1 MVVKYVPRTNDG
13 DLNSLLSEWA
23 WADGTLTFGFPTIA
37 AAFADYESGEEQSQ
51 GFAAFNIAQQAAV
64 RDVLGQIAD
73 FTLLDFTESTGS
85 SAGNAILRFG
95 RSDAAETAYAYLPSS
110 LGYGGDSWYTKDAL
124 LDAPSKGNFAFYT
137 ILHEVGHALGLL
149 HPFEG
154 DGQSV
159 MSIEHDG
166 MAFTVMSYSSVAGS
180 QSLKNAENN
189 FATGY
194 MLYDIAALQ
203 TMYGANYATNAG
215 DTKYKWNPE
224 TGEML
229 VDGVGQGRP
238 AEAMIF
244 QTVWDGG
251 GIDTYDFSNM
261 TESFRIDLRPGNW
274 TRVGDYDLLADLGG
288 VAPGNIANAFMHEG
302 NPASLIENVIG
313 TDLPDKIHGNEADN
327 HLMGGDGYDSM
338 YGYGG
343 DDRLVGGLDDD
354 RMYGGDG
361 ADRLDGSE
369 GHDWMYGENG
379 DDILKGGEGGDLLLG
394 DAGNDTLLGGTG
406 NDQLLGGEND
416 DYLAGEDGNDKLK
429 GDGGDDRLFGGGGND
444 HLEGGEGADI
454 LHGGDGDDTLIG
466 GAGADRLE
474 GGSGDDTYYFD
485 DPGDTLVE
493 FAGGGYDR
501 LYTSFAVMPGHHIDA
516 IYLSGTDD
524 LELNGNY
531 ANNYIS
537 GNDGDNLIDGRGG
550 RDSMRGGDGDDIYIV
565 DDPEDYVLELAGG
578 GYDTVY
584 ASVSYT
590 LPEPRVNNYNPY
602 ASATMSPAPPPTTPI
617 EIEALIL
624 TGTADIDGTGNQ
636 FDNSLV
642 GNSGSNILSG
652 LEGNDRIDGGAGA
665 DTMYG
670 GAGDD
675 VFIVDHSGDRT
686 YDQQGFNTVESSASF
701 ALRTGIDTLVL
712 TGSADISGKG
722 NATANR
728 ISGNSGDN
736 RIDGGEGA
744 DTMLGG
750 LGDDTYIVD
759 DSGDRIIETSATGGF
774 DTVKS
779 SVDHALRDNVEALA
793 LTGTANLSA
802 FGNSATNWL
811 YGNSGNNRL
820 DGKEGADTMSGGL
833 GDDLY
838 IVDNSADRV
847 IERAGSGFDTV
858 KSTTSFGLSAHIE
871 VLALSGSASIGAFGN
886 ASRNW
891 LYGNEADNTLRGNGG
906 DDVMRG
912 NGGDDLYLVSET
924 GDRVFEK
931 AGDGFDTVR
940 SDVTFGLSAHVEVLS
955 LTGSAAINGYG
966 NAQDNWIYGNA
977 ADNLLSGNGG
987 ADVMK
992 GGDGDDTYLVENI
1005 GDVVI
1010 ENGAGGGFDVVK
1022 SWVDYALGAD
1032 IEVLALQ
1039 GSAHLAASGNSAQ
1052 NWLYGNSGNN
1062 VLSGGKGDDVLSGGS
1077 GNDVLAGGR
1086 GADRLVGGEGADQFR
1101 FDTAIG
1107 GGEIDRLDDFTSGVD
1122 KIVLDAGVFS
1132 ALQNGNLAAGQF
1144 RLGTQALDADDR
1156 LIFDPSSGHLFY
1168 DPDGNGNSSAVLFGV
1183 LAAGTGLTWS
1193 DFVIL

>member
-1 MVVKYVPRTNDG
+1 MVVKYVPRTKDG

-64 RDVLGQIAD
+64 RDVLGQIAE

-85 SAGNAILRFG
+85 SAANAILRFA
-95 RSDAAETAYAYLPSS
+95 RSDAAETAYAYLPSP
-110 LGYGGDSWYTKDAL
+110 LGYGGDSWYTNDAL

-159 MSIEHDG
+159 LPSDLDWMG
-166 MAFTVMSYSSVAGS
+166 NTVMSYSSYAGS
-180 QSLKNAENN
+180 QGLRNSENN
-189 FATGY
+189 FAAGY

-203 TMYGANYATNAG
+203 TMYGANYSTNAG
-215 DTKYKWNPE
+215 DTKYKWDPVS
-224 TGEML
+224 GEML
-229 VDGVGQGRP
+229 VNGVGQGRP

-251 GIDTYDFSNM
+251 GNDTYDFSNM
-261 TESFRIDLRPGNW
+261 PFSQTIDLRPGRW
-274 TRVGDYDLLADLGG
+274 SAVGDLDLRASLGNL
-288 VAPGNIANAFMHEG
+288 APGNIANAFMHDG
-302 NPASLIENVIG
+302 NPASLIENAIG
-313 TDLPDKIHGNEADN
+313 TALGDTIYGNLADN
-327 HLMGGDGYDSM
+327 F
-338 YGYGG
+338 
-343 DDRLVGGLDDD
+343 
-354 RMYGGDG
+354 
-361 ADRLDGSE
+361 
-369 GHDWMYGENG
+369 
-379 DDILKGGEGGDLLLG
+379 
-394 DAGNDTLLGGTG
+394 
-406 NDQLLGGEND
+406 
-416 DYLAGEDGNDKLK
+416 
-429 GDGGDDRLFGGGGND
+429 LF
-444 HLEGGEGADI
+444 
-454 LHGGDGDDTLIG
+454 GGDGDDLLYGQEGNDRLLG
-466 GAGADRLE
+466 GAGADQIRGGTGADRLE
-474 GGSGDDTYYFD
+474 GGDDWDELFGDDGND
-485 DPGDTLVE
+485 ILEGG
-493 FAGGGYDR
+493 AGIDR
-501 LYTSFAVMPGHHIDA
+501 LEGGAGADI
-516 IYLSGTDD
+516 LLGGTEGD
-524 LELNGNY
+524 LLV
-531 ANNYIS
+531 
-537 GNDGDNLIDGRGG
+537 
-550 RDSMRGGDGDDIYIV
+550 GGDGDDLLDGEDGNDGLDGNEGNDRLIGGSGNDNLDGGSGADTLIGGTGDDEYYVDDIGDVVVELAGEGTDTLNSSVSIAAGHHLENLNLTGEDDVDVVGNYSANTIVGNAGDNLLDGRGGADRMQGGYGDDTYIV
-565 DDPEDYVLELAGG
+565 DNPGDEVVEYPGR
-578 GYDTVY
+578 GYDQVFSSISY
-584 ASVSYT
+584 AM
-590 LPEPRVNNYNPY
+590 PEPVPTNPF
-602 ASATMSPAPPPTTPI
+602 ASATMGGPDFISI
-617 EIEALIL
+617 EIEALYL
-624 TGTADIDGTGNQ
+624 TGSTDIDGTGNE
-636 FDNSLV
+636 FDNLLV
-642 GNSGSNILSG
+642 GNSGSNTLSG
-652 LEGNDRIDGGAGA
+652 LAGNDRIDGGAGA
-665 DTMYG
+665 DVMFG
-670 GAGDD
+670 GDGDD
-675 VFIVDHSGDRT
+675 VFVVDHAGDRA
-686 YDQQGFNTVESSASF
+686 YDTHGSNTVESSVHFLLA
-701 ALRTGIDTLVL
+701 TGIDTLVL
-712 TGSADISGKG
+712 TGTANLTGSG
-722 NATANR
+722 NAAANR
-728 ISGNSGDN
+728 ITGNSGDN
-736 RIDGGEGA
+736 RINGGAGP

-759 DSGDRIIETSATGGF
+759 DAGDRVIETSAIGGF

-793 LTGTANLSA
+793 LTGIADLSA

-847 IERAGSGFDTV
+847 IERAASGFDTV

-891 LYGNEADNTLRGNGG
+891 LYGNDADNTLRGNGG

-940 SDVTFGLSAHVEVLS
+940 SDVTFGLSAHVEVLA
-955 LTGSAAINGYG
+955 LAGSAAINAYG

-992 GGDGDDTYLVENI
+992 GGDGDDTYLIENT

-1010 ENGAGGGFDVVK
+1010 ENGSGGGFDVVK

-1122 KIVLDAGVFS
+1122 KIALDAGVFS
-1132 ALQNGNLAAGQF
+1132 ALQNGSLAAGQF